1 MGRRLEGGD
10 LESES
15 ELLLPSAFWLAV
27 RRTGEEVG
35 KEGKLK
41 VPPPLP
47 TAIKT
52 RPKKRVLCQDDGG
65 ARTE

>member
-15 ELLLPSAFWLAV
+15 ELLLPSAFWLV
-27 RRTGEEVG
+27 MQRTREEVG

-65 ARTE
+65 ARRE

>member
-10 LESES
+10 LASES
-15 ELLLPSAFWLAV
+15 ELLLPSAFPAGHAGD
-27 RRTGEEVG
+27 REEVG
-35 KEGKLK
+35 QEGKLK

-47 TAIKT
+47 TVIKT

-65 ARTE
+65 APTE